1 MRSDML
7 QNLLVCMHMGDQ
19 FRVISDL
26 AFDAL
31 DDDGSG
37 QLDDTE
43 IAMIMQQVADSMG
56 VPAPTDEDIIA
67 ILRELDDDFD
77 G

>member
-1 MRSDML
+1 
-7 QNLLVCMHMGDQ
+7 MHMGDQ
-19 FRVISDL
+19 FRIISDM

-43 IAMIMQQVADSMG
+43 IAEIMQQVANSMG
-56 VPAPTDEDIIA
+56 VPSPTEEDIKT
-67 ILRELDDDFD
+67 ILRELDDDYD